1 MFVFDHQIRV
11 RYAETDQ
18 MGYVYYG
25 NYAAF
30 YEIARTEMLRSTGI
44 SYKELEEMGVMLPV
58 TEMKTKYLKPGK
70 YDDLITIR
78 VTIRQKPAVRIIF
91 EYELFNEN
99 GELLNQGETTLVFV
113 NMEKNRPCMPPQ
125 VFLDKMSKYFNCYG
139 ENPPMAIKF

>member
-99 GELLNQGETTLVFV
+99 GELLNQGETSLVFV

-125 VFLDKMSKYFNCYG
+125 VFLDKMSKYFN
-139 ENPPMAIKF
+139 

>member
-44 SYKELEEMGVMLPV
+44 SYRELEEMGVMLPV

-125 VFLDKMSKYFNCYG
+125 VFLDKMSKYFN
-139 ENPPMAIKF
+139 

>member
-78 VTIRQKPAVRIIF
+78 VTIRKKPAVRIIF
-91 EYELFNEN
+91 EYELFNES

-125 VFLDKMSKYFNCYG
+125 VFLDKMSKYFN
-139 ENPPMAIKF
+139 